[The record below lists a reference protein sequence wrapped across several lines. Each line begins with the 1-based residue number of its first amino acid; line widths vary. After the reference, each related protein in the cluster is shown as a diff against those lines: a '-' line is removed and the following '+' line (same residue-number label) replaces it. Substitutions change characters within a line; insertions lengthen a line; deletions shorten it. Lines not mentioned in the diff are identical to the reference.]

1 MSGLAVIGNI
11 SRDLAV
17 YPDGRRFELLGGAAL
32 HVARAAARAGI
43 ASAPVSVI
51 GADLAWVRTDPR
63 LAGLDFTNV
72 KVVPGRSCAFTLT
85 YTAAGN
91 LARTGC
97 SFGAARALT
106 SHCLTVIGN
115 YDQYHV
121 CCRRPLD
128 VPAVLVRLTHAGLAY
143 SVDFHLAS
151 ARDMISASVPFLPQA
166 TAVFVNAAEFA
177 ALRARIDPGQLALTV
192 VSNGPREAT
201 LLRYGQVTA
210 TVRPPATPEVEVTG
224 AGDTLAGAFL
234 AYTSLGGD
242 DGNALRA
249 AVGAA
254 ARSLREP
261 GLAVSG
267 S

>member
-32 HVARAAARAGI
+32 HVARAAARAGL

-51 GADLAWVRTDPR
+51 GTDLAWIRTDPR
-63 LAGLDFTNV
+63 LADLDLTNV
-72 KVVPGRSCAFTLT
+72 KVVPARSCAFTLT

-91 LARTGC
+91 LARTSC
-97 SFGAARALT
+97 SFGAAQALT

-115 YDQYHV
+115 HDQYHV

-128 VPAVLVRLTHAGLAY
+128 VPAVLARLTHAGLAY

-151 ARDMISASVPFLPQA
+151 ARDMITASVPFLPQA

-177 ALRARIDPGQLALTV
+177 TLRARIDLGQIVRTV
-192 VSNGPREAT
+192 VSDGPRDAA
-201 LLRYGQVTA
+201 LLRHGQVTA
-210 TVRPPATPEVEVTG
+210 TVRPPAVSEAEVTG

-234 AYTSLGGD
+234 ARTSLGAD
-242 DGNALRA
+242 DGDALRA
-249 AVGAA
+249 AVAAA
-254 ARSLREP
+254 ARWIQEP
-261 GLAVSG
+261 GLVVSG